1 MTGAERA
8 VIDAAIQWC
17 RWRRITA
24 AGGRPWNTPESILR
38 AYVSKIELGYDED
51 HTAYRSTDMFEAW
64 KSGAQW
70 LAARVAGEYDFG
82 DDGPEIPGWDDPA
95 AFGAWI
101 EQYDDDDHEV
111 AS

>member
-8 VIDAAIQWC
+8 VIEAAIQWC

-51 HTAYRSTDMFEAW
+51 QNAYRSTDMFEAW
-64 KSGAQW
+64 KAGVQW
-70 LAARVAGEYDFG
+70 CAARVAVDEL
-82 DDGPEIPGWDDPA
+82 GPEVPKWDDPE
-95 AFGAWI
+95 AFGDWI
-101 EQYDDDDHEV
+101 EQYDDDGDER
-111 AS
+111 